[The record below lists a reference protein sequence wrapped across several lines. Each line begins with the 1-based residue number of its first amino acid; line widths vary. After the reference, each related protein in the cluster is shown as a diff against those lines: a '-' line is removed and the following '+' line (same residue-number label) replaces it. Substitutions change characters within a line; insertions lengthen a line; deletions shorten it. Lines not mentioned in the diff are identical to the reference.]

1 MKVLFVTAEAYP
13 FAKVGGLG
21 DVALGLPKALK
32 EKSIDI
38 RVIMPKYKFPKYYRK
53 KIKILA
59 KYETFIGWRTVPC
72 VLEYCNYKGIDY
84 YFIDN
89 PDYFYREKVY
99 GYGDDDERFIFFS
112 KAVLEGIRY
121 LKDFVPDILHCNDW
135 HSSMVI
141 PLKDIYYKEDKYRNI
156 KTLFTIH
163 NLAYQ
168 GQFGKNTLWMLG
180 IDEERYYTEKELK
193 HNEGINFMK
202 WAISK
207 SDMVT
212 TVSTSY
218 SKEVKEKHYGFGLEK
233 VLKDKDEN
241 FLGILNGIDY
251 NLFKVPIKNG
261 TIKDL
266 IKYKK
271 VNKRK
276 LQEKLNLVVDENTP
290 IISVISR
297 LVNQKGISLLI
308 SNIQEFV
315 DRGMEIII
323 SGTGESYYEE
333 VLMELESRY
342 KGRVKTIID
351 FNINLANEIYLSSD
365 LFLAPSKFEPCGL
378 TQMISMRYGT
388 IPIVRAVGGLKD
400 SVKEFNFL
408 TKKGNGFVFKDFES
422 RDMLDSLDR
431 ALDIYRNKNL
441 WNKVV
446 ENAFYSDNSWNKG
459 AEKYK
464 DIYDKLKK

>member
-1 MKVLFVTAEAYP
+1 
-13 FAKVGGLG
+13 
-21 DVALGLPKALK
+21 
-32 EKSIDI
+32 
-38 RVIMPKYKFPKYYRK
+38 
-53 KIKILA
+53 
-59 KYETFIGWRTVPC
+59 
-72 VLEYCNYKGIDY
+72 
-84 YFIDN
+84 
-89 PDYFYREKVY
+89 
-99 GYGDDDERFIFFS
+99 
-112 KAVLEGIRY
+112 
-121 LKDFVPDILHCNDW
+121 
-135 HSSMVI
+135 
-141 PLKDIYYKEDKYRNI
+141 
-156 KTLFTIH
+156 
-163 NLAYQ
+163 
-168 GQFGKNTLWMLG
+168 
-180 IDEERYYTEKELK
+180 
-193 HNEGINFMK
+193 
-202 WAISK
+202 
-207 SDMVT
+207 
-212 TVSTSY
+212 
-218 SKEVKEKHYGFGLEK
+218 
-233 VLKDKDEN
+233 
-241 FLGILNGIDY
+241 
-251 NLFKVPIKNG
+251 
-261 TIKDL
+261 
-266 IKYKK
+266 
-271 VNKRK
+271 
-276 LQEKLNLVVDENTP
+276 
-290 IISVISR
+290 
-297 LVNQKGISLLI
+297 
-308 SNIQEFV
+308 
-315 DRGMEIII
+315 MEIII

>member
-1 MKVLFVTAEAYP
+1 
-13 FAKVGGLG
+13 
-21 DVALGLPKALK
+21 
-32 EKSIDI
+32 
-38 RVIMPKYKFPKYYRK
+38 
-53 KIKILA
+53 
-59 KYETFIGWRTVPC
+59 
-72 VLEYCNYKGIDY
+72 
-84 YFIDN
+84 
-89 PDYFYREKVY
+89 
-99 GYGDDDERFIFFS
+99 
-112 KAVLEGIRY
+112 
-121 LKDFVPDILHCNDW
+121 
-135 HSSMVI
+135 
-141 PLKDIYYKEDKYRNI
+141 
-156 KTLFTIH
+156 
-163 NLAYQ
+163 
-168 GQFGKNTLWMLG
+168 MLG

-202 WAISK
+202 WAINK
-207 SDMVT
+207 SDIIT
-212 TVSTSY
+212 TVSPSY
-218 SKEVKEKHYGFGLEK
+218 SKEVKEKYYGFGLEK

-251 NLFKVPIKNG
+251 NLFKVPIENG
-261 TIKDL
+261 TIQDL

-271 VNKRK
+271 INKRK

-308 SNIQEFV
+308 SNIHELI

-342 KGRVKTIID
+342 KGRVKTLID

-400 SVKEFNFL
+400 SVKEFSFL
-408 TKKGNGFVFKDFES
+408 TEKGNGFVFKEFES

-431 ALDIYRNKNL
+431 ALDVYRNKNL